1 MRTRPS
7 IAVIGSLN
15 MDLVVPVPRHPTPG
29 ETLLGDD
36 YASHPGGKGANQA
49 VAAARAGGNV
59 RMIGRVGEDAF
70 ADVLRDAL
78 VHDGI
83 DVQRVVASD
92 APTGVA
98 FIQVDEAGE
107 NVIVVSPGANARLS
121 PDDLEGVM
129 EPVPDVLL
137 LQLEVPLETV
147 LAGAKAA
154 RAVGATVVLSVA
166 PAQPLS
172 ADQLRDVSVL
182 AVNQHEAAML
192 LRLPEAEVRSDPE
205 AAARAL
211 LQLAPAAVVT
221 LGGDGAVWAE
231 ANGSGR
237 QASFEVSPV
246 DTTAAGDAF
255 AGALGVR
262 LGEGAS
268 LRDAVR
274 FASAAGALAVTVHG
288 AQPSLPERDRI
299 EALLAR
305 R

>member
-1 MRTRPS
+1 MSDRPS

-29 ETLLGDD
+29 ETLLGRD

-49 VAAARAGGNV
+49 VAAARAGGSV

-70 ADVLRDAL
+70 SGALREAL
-78 VHDGI
+78 KRDGI
-83 DVQRVVASD
+83 DVRRVLASE

-98 FIQVDEAGE
+98 FIQVDPSGE

-121 PDDLEGVM
+121 PDDLEGALD
-129 EPVPDVLL
+129 PAPDVLL
-137 LQLEVPLETV
+137 LQLEVPLGTV

-154 RAVGATVVLSVA
+154 RADGSTVVLSVA
-166 PAQPLS
+166 PAQALGP
-172 ADQLRDVSVL
+172 DQLRDVSVL
-182 AVNQHEAAML
+182 LVNQHEAAML
-192 LRLPEAEVRSDPE
+192 LRRPEAEVRSDPE
-205 AAARAL
+205 AAVSAL
-211 LQLAPAAVVT
+211 LTLAPAAVIT
-221 LGGDGAVWAE
+221 LGGDGAVWAD
-231 ANGSGR
+231 ASGSGR
-237 QASFEVSPV
+237 HASFEVPAV

-262 LGEGAS
+262 LGEGMP

-274 FASAAGALAVTVHG
+274 FASAAGALAVTAHG
-288 AQPSLPERDRI
+288 AQPSLPARPAI

-305 R
+305 G

>member
-1 MRTRPS
+1 
-7 IAVIGSLN
+7 
-15 MDLVVPVPRHPTPG
+15 VV
-29 ETLLGDD
+29 
-36 YASHPGGKGANQA
+36 
-49 VAAARAGGNV
+49 
-59 RMIGRVGEDAF
+59 
-70 ADVLRDAL
+70 
-78 VHDGI
+78 
-83 DVQRVVASD
+83 
-92 APTGVA
+92 
-98 FIQVDEAGE
+98 
-107 NVIVVSPGANARLS
+107 
-121 PDDLEGVM
+121 
-129 EPVPDVLL
+129 EPAPDVLL

-154 RAVGATVVLSVA
+154 RAVGSTVVLSVA
-166 PAQPLS
+166 PAQALG

-192 LRLPEAEVRSDPE
+192 LRRPEAEVRSDPE

-211 LQLAPAAVVT
+211 LKLAPAAVVT
-221 LGGDGAVWAE
+221 LGGDGAVWAD
-231 ANGSGR
+231 ADGSGR
-237 QASFEVSPV
+237 QTAFEVSPV

-274 FASAAGALAVTVHG
+274 FAGAAGALAVTVHG
-288 AQPSLPERDRI
+288 AQPSLPERASI

>member
-29 ETLLGDD
+29 ETLLGSD

-49 VAAARAGGNV
+49 VAAARAGGTV

-70 ADVLRDAL
+70 ADVLRGAL
-78 VHDGI
+78 MRDGI
-83 DVQRVVASD
+83 DVARVVASE

-98 FIQVDEAGE
+98 FIQVDTSGE

-121 PDDLEGVM
+121 PDDLDGVM
-129 EPVPDVLL
+129 EPAPDVLL

-154 RAVGATVVLSVA
+154 RAVGSTVVLSVA
-166 PAQPLS
+166 PAQALG

-192 LRLPEAEVRSDPE
+192 LRRPEAEVRSDPE

-211 LQLAPAAVVT
+211 LKLAPAAVVT
-221 LGGDGAVWAE
+221 LGGDGAVWAD
-231 ANGSGR
+231 ADGSGR
-237 QASFEVSPV
+237 QTAFEVSPV

-274 FASAAGALAVTVHG
+274 FAGAAGALAVTVHG
-288 AQPSLPERDRI
+288 AQPSLPERASI